1 MTSFFVTVRALHVLL
16 GAIWLGVVILMSLF
30 LVPSVQEAGPAGG
43 AVMMALVRR
52 KLDAFIASIAGI
64 TVLSGIWLYWV
75 LSNGFDPAIAGTMR
89 MRIVGLGG
97 VLGLLAAIIGGSVVA
112 RGMRRA
118 IALMKEGR
126 MDEAAQLRRRAAS
139 AGRLVMVLVL
149 LAILCMTIGAHY
161 V

>member
-1 MTSFFVTVRALHVLL
+1 MTSFFISIRALHVLL
-16 GAIWLGVVILMSLF
+16 GAVWLGVLILISLF
-30 LVPSVQEAGPAGG
+30 LMPAVQEAGPGGG

-52 KLDAFIASIAGI
+52 RLDAFIASVAGL
-64 TVLSGIWLYWV
+64 TVLSGIWLYWRY
-75 LSNGFDPAIAGTMR
+75 SNGFDPAIAGTMR

-126 MDEAAQLRRRAAS
+126 TDEAARLRRRAAS
-139 AGRLVMVLVL
+139 AGHLVMVLVV